1 MAKDSFQKQQHAW
14 WLFRE
19 IQQKSRANF
28 CPICY
33 SQGKCECIGK
43 KIILKKTTERILS
56 EDFSVGVAFDA
67 FCRMHGRFN
76 KRIGIHF
83 ENGKP
88 RDLVLAAVLIEHCI
102 IHGNEIFLDG
112 KRL

>member
-1 MAKDSFQKQQHAW
+1 MAKDSFQKQQQAW

-19 IQQKSRANF
+19 IQRTSQAIF
-28 CPICY
+28 CPICF
-33 SQGKCECIGK
+33 SQGKCDCTEQRIS
-43 KIILKKTTERILS
+43 LRPTTEKILS
-56 EDFSVGVAFDA
+56 ENFSVGVAFDA
-67 FCRMHGRFN
+67 FCRTHGRFN

-83 ENGKP
+83 ENEKP

-112 KRL
+112 KKL